1 MFKKTLL
8 TALLV
13 SAPLLMVGCSSTGD
27 KGATSTGGLNTDAYG
42 SGVDNVKSEFGEATL
57 DERTFYFDFDKSDI
71 KPEYMAAIEANGKNL
86 ANHPKKKVRVE
97 GHTDERGSREYNIA
111 LGERRAQS
119 IARVL
124 MMEGA
129 RHDQI
134 SVVSYGA
141 ERPAVQGHNEAA
153 WADNRR
159 AIIEYE
165 AGGQ

>member
-13 SAPLLMVGCSSTGD
+13 SAPLLMVGCVSTGD
-27 KGATSTGGLNTDAYG
+27 KGAADSVGSNADAYG

-57 DERTFYFDFDKSDI
+57 DERTFYFDFDRSEI
-71 KPEYMAAIEANGKNL
+71 KPEYMGAIEANGKNL
-86 ANHPKKKVRVE
+86 ANHPQKRVRVE

-111 LGERRAQS
+111 LGERRAHAV
-119 IARVL
+119 ARVL
-124 MMEGA
+124 LLEGA
-129 RHDQI
+129 KHDQI
-134 SVVSYGA
+134 SIVSYGA